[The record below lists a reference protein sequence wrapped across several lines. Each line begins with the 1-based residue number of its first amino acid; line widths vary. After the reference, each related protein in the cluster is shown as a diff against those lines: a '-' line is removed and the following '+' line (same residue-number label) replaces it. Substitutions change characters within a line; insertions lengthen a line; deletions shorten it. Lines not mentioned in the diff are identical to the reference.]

1 MEDTAILVLNEP
13 PNPRDSTILQFDQD
27 GEDSYDVVIA
37 PLRRDEVGQQM
48 IVTYPDWSFTN
59 AVMSITPLVGV
70 VDEVG
75 AYLRPNVGTTL
86 EVRAEVGNTFFC
98 CSSSKGR
105 KMTIGN
111 LIQDRIYPDTRFVE
125 RCTFDY
131 PNSRGEH
138 IDLFD
143 PDSGSRVGWILP
155 GEGVGVTAGVKIGL
169 HADPKNSPRFTTCRN
184 TEGGAGI
191 MIRNVDGQT
200 LATGKVT
207 RSATYCGIKTYK
219 QLKIV
224 LPPLNSNKVSS
235 SERTLLFAT
244 LMVWNYKDEI
254 EDNSTENS
262 FGKYLTIAII
272 GILLFI
278 TLLCFIVYI
287 STL

>member
-27 GEDSYDVVIA
+27 
-37 PLRRDEVGQQM
+37 
-48 IVTYPDWSFTN
+48 DWSFTN

-244 LMVWNYKDEI
+244 LMVWGLNLQNYKDEI